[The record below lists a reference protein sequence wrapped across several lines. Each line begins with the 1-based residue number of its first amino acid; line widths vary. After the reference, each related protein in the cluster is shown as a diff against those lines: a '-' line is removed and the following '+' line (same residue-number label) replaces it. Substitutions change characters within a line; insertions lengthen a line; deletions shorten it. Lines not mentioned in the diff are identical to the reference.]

1 MFKNY
6 EFLIISLINFKN
18 VALIFP
24 SKKILKNQHGKKIN
38 NFKYVIRLNNSTTKK
53 YIKNVGIKTS
63 LRILSSNFINKNK
76 NQILKI
82 INKEKLLFV
91 SYDYLTKNKKKKL
104 INFYKKNSVN
114 FIDNRFF
121 FFYMILKSIT
131 IHPIFTKLIFNHIF
145 KNKILSTGFV
155 ITLILIFYKIKPTF
169 FGLDLDEN
177 MRLRSHYHKNEKISD
192 LHDLKLEH
200 DILRILK
207 RKKIITV
214 ID

>member
-6 EFLIISLINFKN
+6 EFLITTLINFKN

-91 SYDYLTKNKKKKL
+91 SYDYLMKSKKKK
-104 INFYKKNSVN
+104 IN
-114 FIDNRFF
+114 
-121 FFYMILKSIT
+121 
-131 IHPIFTKLIFNHIF
+131 
-145 KNKILSTGFV
+145 
-155 ITLILIFYKIKPTF
+155 
-169 FGLDLDEN
+169 
-177 MRLRSHYHKNEKISD
+177 
-192 LHDLKLEH
+192 
-200 DILRILK
+200 
-207 RKKIITV
+207 
-214 ID
+214 

>member
-6 EFLIISLINFKN
+6 EFLITSLINFKN

-38 NFKYVIRLNNSTTKK
+38 NFKYVIRLNNSTIKK
-53 YIKNVGIKTS
+53 YTKNVGIKTS

-82 INKEKLLFV
+82 INKEKLLFI
-91 SYDYLTKNKKKKL
+91 SYDYVMKNKKKKL
-104 INFYKKNSVN
+104 INSYKNNSVN
-114 FIDNRFF
+114 FIDNRIF
-121 FFYMILKSIT
+121 FFYMMLKSII
-131 IHPIFTKLIFNHIF
+131 IHPIFIKLIFNHIF

-192 LHDLKLEH
+192 LHDLTLEH

>member
-6 EFLIISLINFKN
+6 EFLITSLINFKN

-53 YIKNVGIKTS
+53 YIKHVGIKTS

-91 SYDYLTKNKKKKL
+91 SYDYVMKNKKKKL
-104 INFYKKNSVN
+104 INFYKNNSVN

-121 FFYMILKSIT
+121 FFT
-131 IHPIFTKLIFNHIF
+131 
-145 KNKILSTGFV
+145 
-155 ITLILIFYKIKPTF
+155 
-169 FGLDLDEN
+169 
-177 MRLRSHYHKNEKISD
+177 
-192 LHDLKLEH
+192 
-200 DILRILK
+200 
-207 RKKIITV
+207 
-214 ID
+214 

>member
-6 EFLIISLINFKN
+6 QFLITSLINFKN
-18 VALIFP
+18 VALIFLQKYF
-24 SKKILKNQHGKKIN
+24 KKKHGKNIN
-38 NFKYVIRLNNSTTKK
+38 TLKYVISYNSTKK
-53 YIKNVGIKTS
+53 YIKNVGLKTS
-63 LRILSSNFINKNK
+63 LRILSGNFINKNK

-91 SYDYLTKNKKKKL
+91 SYEYLMKNTKKKL
-104 INFYKKNSVN
+104 INLYKNNSVN

-121 FFYMILKSIT
+121 FFYMIFKSIS
-131 IHPIFTKLIFNHIF
+131 IHPIFLKLIFNHIF
-145 KNKILSTGFV
+145 KNKILSTGFI
-155 ITLILIFYKIKPTF
+155 ITLILIFHKIKPTF
-169 FGLDLDEN
+169 FGLDLEEN

-192 LHDLKLEH
+192 LHDLTLEH
-200 DILRILK
+200 DILRILR